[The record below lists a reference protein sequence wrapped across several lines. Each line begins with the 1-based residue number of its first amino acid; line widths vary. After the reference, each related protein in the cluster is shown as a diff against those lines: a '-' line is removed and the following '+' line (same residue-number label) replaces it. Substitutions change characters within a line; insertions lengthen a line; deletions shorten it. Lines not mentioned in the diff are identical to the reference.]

1 MVGVSF
7 LTGHAKTEKPVA
19 NRLVVEVNLAD
30 RQMVGDIPIRVHPAQ
45 QFRSERLS
53 FYLDVS
59 QLNHSLTF
67 RSRKALL
74 MTETELMLIAAPA
87 MIGLSSKPKKG

>member
-1 MVGVSF
+1 M
-7 LTGHAKTEKPVA
+7 TGSST
-19 NRLVVEVNLAD
+19 RLATAS
-30 RQMVGDIPIRVHPAQ
+30 ITPPAQ
-45 QFRSERLS
+45 QLRSERLC
-53 FYLDVS
+53 FYLHIT